1 MEGPLNTL
9 PCLQSIFDPIMPACR
24 FNFILIMV
32 SDNKKIYNLSLK
44 IRRMTALLGI
54 QFLLK
59 FHRIL
64 NHPRTL
70 LWVIVWL
77 IGEGIYFFKFWFHFW
92 LCKQFRIDS
101 LDVVETV
108 IELGEY
114 EFTPI
119 PFTID
124 TELISHNDDVSSLVI
139 RKPFV
144 IRFTLQNFSDEVISL
159 HIIFDPS
166 DVFVFAG
173 SKEVLWFGL
182 VQ

>member
-1 MEGPLNTL
+1 M
-9 PCLQSIFDPIMPACR
+9 
-24 FNFILIMV
+24 
-32 SDNKKIYNLSLK
+32 
-44 IRRMTALLGI
+44 
-54 QFLLK
+54 
-59 FHRIL
+59 
-64 NHPRTL
+64 
-70 LWVIVWL
+70 
-77 IGEGIYFFKFWFHFW
+77 
-92 LCKQFRIDS
+92 
-101 LDVVETV
+101 DVVETV

-124 TELISHNDDVSSLVI
+124 TELISQNDDVSTLVI